1 MAMCL
6 FMSLFARLV
15 DGNWD
20 VAEDGYDA
28 SFHTKAWMEA
38 RFAASQE
45 PKETFEEYRV
55 RKAKEDAEEQAK
67 ERELEDAEGV
77 ETPAAACT
85 AIPAPCQCN
94 QVCERGMTVYTLLH
108 LLNCHFF

>member
-1 MAMCL
+1 
-6 FMSLFARLV
+6 MSLFARLV
-15 DGNWD
+15 DGDWD

-38 RFAASQE
+38 RFAASQG

-67 ERELEDAEGV
+67 ERELEDADGV
-77 ETPAAACT
+77 ESSMYSNTCSMPMQPGLRAWRDGVYFAALC
-85 AIPAPCQCN
+85 
-94 QVCERGMTVYTLLH
+94 
-108 LLNCHFF
+108 